1 MSDGGSPGKARDT
14 AEKPI
19 ATPRWWETR
28 TAMMVFIALAVVPLL
43 WPTIPPLSDL
53 PGHIGRY
60 RIMAEAGRPP
70 LSQHYAVHW
79 ALIGNL
85 GVDGLVLAI
94 APLLGIELA
103 AKIVV
108 MLIPLLS
115 VAAMLWLAR
124 EVHGRVPATAGFAL
138 PLAYA
143 SPFQLGF
150 VNFALATALVLAA
163 LALWLRLARRGTSPW
178 VRALIFVPIS
188 CLIFV
193 CHSFGWAMLGLF
205 VFGAEWAIGRKAGR
219 TVAGAGARAALM
231 CAPMALPLALLVLG
245 GPDHLAGGT
254 GIWFDVRLKLFW
266 IGSLLRERWQVYDVA
281 SAFLL
286 YAVIAVGLRSR
297 RFSVAPVLAVPA
309 LLGAITFVLL
319 PAFYAGG
326 SMVDMRLLPTT
337 VALALLAIDVGE
349 DKLANRIAAAAAAF
363 FAIRTATTTIAFLLF
378 AQGQTA
384 ALRAIDAMP
393 RGASV
398 LVLVNEPAADN
409 WTNPRLG
416 HIAGLAIAR
425 RGIFTNEQWA
435 LAGQQLVRPLHPT
448 AAPFDRDPSQLI
460 YPATVAGGMSLR
472 QAIATFDRR
481 TFGYVW
487 TVGFPTGAACA
498 ADLQVIWSN
507 ASSTLYRVTPSLQA
521 KSAAPCTAATPVARK
536 AAPSG

>member
-1 MSDGGSPGKARDT
+1 M
-14 AEKPI
+14 
-19 ATPRWWETR
+19 
-28 TAMMVFIALAVVPLL
+28 
-43 WPTIPPLSDL
+43 
-53 PGHIGRY
+53 
-60 RIMAEAGRPP
+60 
-70 LSQHYAVHW
+70 HW

-94 APLLGIELA
+94 GPLLGIELA
-103 AKIVV
+103 TKIIVI
-108 MLIPLLS
+108 LIPLLS

-124 EVHGRVPATAGFAL
+124 EVHGRVPATAMFAL

-150 VNFALATALVLAA
+150 VNFALATALVVAA
-163 LALWLRLARRGTSPW
+163 LALWLRLARGSPPW
-178 VRALIFVPIS
+178 VRAIVFVPIS

-205 VFGAEWAIGRKAGR
+205 VFGAEWAIQRKAGR
-219 TVAGAGARAALM
+219 SVAVAGVRAALM
-231 CAPMALPLALLVLG
+231 CVPMALPLALMVLG

-254 GIWFDVRLKLFW
+254 GDWFDVRLKLFW
-266 IGSLLRERWQVYDVA
+266 VGSLLRERWQVYDVLCA
-281 SAFLL
+281 MLL
-286 YAVIAVGLRSR
+286 YAVIALALRSR
-297 RFSVAPVLAVPA
+297 RLSLAPVLAVPA
-309 LLGAITFVLL
+309 LLGAVAFVLL

-326 SMVDMRLLPTT
+326 SMVDMRVLPMT
-337 VALALLAIDVGE
+337 VALALLAIDSGGDRLE
-349 DKLANRIAAAAAAF
+349 QRIAALAAAF
-363 FAIRTATTTIAFLLF
+363 FVVRMTTTTLAFVLF

-393 RGASV
+393 QGASV

-416 HIAGLAIAR
+416 HIAGLAISR
-425 RGIFTNEQWA
+425 RRIFTNEQWA
-435 LAGQQLVRPLHPT
+435 LAGQQLVRPLHPS

-460 YPATVAGGMSLR
+460 YPATVPGGMSLG
-472 QAIATFDRR
+472 QAIARFDRR

-507 ASSTLYRVTPSLQA
+507 ASSTLYRVTPSPQTT
-521 KSAAPCTAATPVARK
+521 SAPPCIAATP
-536 AAPSG
+536 AAPRG

>member
-1 MSDGGSPGKARDT
+1 MSDLTSPRETRAA
-14 AEKPI
+14 AEEPVAI
-19 ATPRWWETR
+19 RRWWQTR
-28 TAMMVFIALAVVPLL
+28 TAMMVFIALAAVPLL
-43 WPTIPPLSDL
+43 WPAIPPLTDL

-70 LSQHYAVHW
+70 LSEHYAVHW

-94 APLLGIELA
+94 APLLGIEVA
-103 AKIVV
+103 TKFVV
-108 MLIPLLS
+108 ILIPLLS

-124 EVHGRVPATAGFAL
+124 EAHGRVPATAGFAL
-138 PLAYA
+138 PLVYA

-163 LALWLRLARRGTSPW
+163 LALWLRLARGPSPW
-178 VRALIFVPIS
+178 VRAAVFLPIS
-188 CLIFV
+188 CLIWV

-219 TVAGAGARAALM
+219 SVLGAGFHAALM
-231 CAPMALPLALLVLG
+231 CVPMALPLLFLVFG
-245 GPDHLAGGT
+245 GPDHLAGAT
-254 GIWFDVRLKLFW
+254 GIWFDAQLKLFW
-266 IGSLLRERWQVYDVA
+266 LGSLLRERWQVYDVA
-281 SAFLL
+281 CALLL
-286 YAVIAVGLRSR
+286 YVVIALASRSR
-297 RFSVAPVLAVPA
+297 RDAFAPVLAVPA
-309 LLGAITFVLL
+309 LLGAVAFVLL

-326 SMVDMRLLPTT
+326 SMVDMRMLPTT
-337 VALALLAIDVGE
+337 AALALLAIDVTAGE
-349 DKLANRIAAAAAAF
+349 GALERRIAVLAVGF
-363 FAIRTATTTIAFLLF
+363 FAVRMATTTVAFALF
-378 AQGQTA
+378 AQGQAT

-393 RGASV
+393 QGATI

-409 WTNPRLG
+409 WTNPRLS

-425 RGIFTNEQWA
+425 RRIFTNEQWA
-435 LAGQQLVRPLHPT
+435 LAGQQLVRPLHPG

-460 YPATVAGGMSLR
+460 YPATVPGSMSLQ
-472 QAIATFDRR
+472 QAIAAFDRG

-507 ASSTLYRVTPSLQA
+507 ASSTVYRVMPSTA
-521 KSAAPCTAATPVARK
+521 AGGGPCRTAAP
-536 AAPSG
+536 PSG

>member
-1 MSDGGSPGKARDT
+1 MSDPKSPRETRAAADQ
-14 AEKPI
+14 PI
-19 ATPRWWETR
+19 AIRRWWQTR
-28 TAMMVFIALAVVPLL
+28 AAMMVFIALAVVPLL
-43 WPTIPPLSDL
+43 WPAIPPLSDL

-85 GVDGLVLAI
+85 GVDGLVLAL

-103 AKIVV
+103 AKIIV
-108 MLIPLLS
+108 MLIPPLS

-124 EVHGRVPATAGFAL
+124 EVHGRVPATAMFAL

-150 VNFALATALVLAA
+150 VNFALASALVLAA
-163 LALWLRLARRGTSPW
+163 LALWLRLARVPSAW
-178 VRALIFVPIS
+178 VRALVFVPIS

-219 TVAGAGARAALM
+219 SVAGAGVRAGLM
-231 CAPMALPLALLVLG
+231 CAPMALPLVLLVLG
-245 GPDHLAGGT
+245 GPDHLTGGT
-254 GIWFDVRLKLFW
+254 GDWFDVRLKLFW
-266 IGSLLRERWQVYDVA
+266 VGSLLRERWQVYDVLCA
-281 SAFLL
+281 MLL
-286 YAVIAVGLRSR
+286 YAVIALALRSR
-297 RFSVAPVLAVPA
+297 RLSLAPVLAVPA
-309 LLGAITFVLL
+309 LLGAVAFVLL

-326 SMVDMRLLPTT
+326 SMVDMRVLPTM
-337 VALALLAIDVGE
+337 VALALLAIQVSPGDDRLE
-349 DKLANRIAAAAAAF
+349 ARIARLAAIF
-363 FAIRTATTTIAFLLF
+363 FAIRLATTTLAFVLF
-378 AQGQTA
+378 AQSQMA

-398 LVLVNEPAADN
+398 LVLVDEPAADN

-425 RGIFTNEQWA
+425 RRIFTNEQWA
-435 LAGQQLVRPLHPT
+435 LAGQQLVRPLHPS

-460 YPATVAGGMSLR
+460 YPGTVPGSMSLR

-487 TVGFPTGAACA
+487 TVGFPSGPACA
-498 ADLQVIWSN
+498 ADLRVIWSN
-507 ASSTLYRVTPSLQA
+507 ASSTLYQVRPSPQA
-521 KSAAPCTAATPVARK
+521 KSAAPCTVTTLT
-536 AAPSG
+536 APRG

>member
-1 MSDGGSPGKARDT
+1 MSDPKSPRETRAAADQ
-14 AEKPI
+14 PI
-19 ATPRWWETR
+19 AIRRWWQTR
-28 TAMMVFIALAVVPLL
+28 AAAMLFVALAVVPLL
-43 WPTIPPLSDL
+43 WPAIPPLSDL

-70 LSQHYAVHW
+70 LGEHYAVHW

-94 APLLGIELA
+94 APLLGIEFA
-103 AKIVV
+103 TKIIVL
-108 MLIPLLS
+108 LIPLLT
-115 VAAMLWLAR
+115 VTAMLWLAR
-124 EVHGRVPATAGFAL
+124 EVHGRLPATVMVAL

-150 VNFALATALVLAA
+150 VNFALASALVLAA
-163 LALWLRLARRGTSPW
+163 LALWLRLARGPSPW
-178 VRALIFVPIS
+178 VRALTFVPIS

-219 TVAGAGARAALM
+219 SVIGAGFRAALM
-231 CAPMALPLALLVLG
+231 CAPMALPLFLMVVG

-254 GIWFDVRLKLFW
+254 GDWFDVRLKLFW

-281 SAFLL
+281 SAMLL
-286 YAVIAVGLRSR
+286 YAVVALALRSR
-297 RFSVAPVLAVPA
+297 RLSLAPVLAVPA
-309 LLGAITFVLL
+309 LLGATAFVLL

-326 SMVDMRLLPTT
+326 SMVDMRLLPIT
-337 VALALLAIDVGE
+337 VALALLAIDAGG
-349 DKLANRIAAAAAAF
+349 DKLESRIAGFAAAF
-363 FAIRTATTTIAFLLF
+363 FAMRMATTTIAFALF
-378 AQGQTA
+378 AQGQTT
-384 ALRAIDAMP
+384 ALRATDAMP
-393 RGASV
+393 QGASV

-409 WTNPRLG
+409 WNNPRLG

-425 RGIFTNEQWA
+425 RRIFTNEQWA
-435 LAGQQLVRPLHPT
+435 LAGQQLVRPLHPS

-460 YPATVAGGMSLR
+460 YPATVPGSMSLQ

-481 TFGYVW
+481 TFNYVW

-498 ADLQVIWSN
+498 ADLKVIWAN
-507 ASSTLYRVTPSLQA
+507 ASSTLYRVMPSPAAGDGPCQA
-521 KSAAPCTAATPVARK
+521 AAPP
-536 AAPSG
+536 PG

>member
-1 MSDGGSPGKARDT
+1 MSDPNSPRETRAAAD
-14 AEKPI
+14 EPI
-19 ATPRWWETR
+19 AIRRWWRTR
-28 TAMMVFIALAVVPLL
+28 AAIALFIALAVVPLL
-43 WPTIPPLSDL
+43 WPAVPPLSDL

-70 LSQHYAVHW
+70 LSEHYAVHW

-85 GVDGLVLAI
+85 GVDGLVLALS
-94 APLLGIELA
+94 PLLGIELA
-103 AKIVV
+103 TKVIVL
-108 MLIPLLS
+108 LIPLVS

-124 EVHGRVPATAGFAL
+124 EVHGRVPATALFAL

-150 VNFALATALVLAA
+150 VNFALAAALVLAA
-163 LALWLRLARRGTSPW
+163 LALWLRLARGSAPW

-219 TVAGAGARAALM
+219 TVVGAGVRAALM
-231 CAPMALPLALLVLG
+231 CAPMSLPLVLLALG
-245 GPDHLAGGT
+245 GPDHLTGGT
-254 GIWFDVRLKLFW
+254 GDWFDVRLKLFW
-266 IGSLLRERWQVYDVA
+266 VGSLLRERWQVYDVLCA
-281 SAFLL
+281 MLL
-286 YAVIAVGLRSR
+286 YAVIALALRSQR
-297 RFSVAPVLAVPA
+297 LALAPVLAVPA
-309 LLGAITFVLL
+309 LFGAIAFVLL

-326 SMVDMRLLPTT
+326 SMVDMRLLPMT
-337 VALALLAIDVGE
+337 VALALLAIEVAGGDDRLE
-349 DKLANRIAAAAAAF
+349 ARIAGLAVAF
-363 FAIRTATTTIAFLLF
+363 FVIRMATTTLAFLLF

-393 RGASV
+393 QGASV

-425 RGIFTNEQWA
+425 RRIFTNEQWA
-435 LAGQQLVRPLHPT
+435 LAGQQLVRPLHPS

-460 YPATVAGGMSLR
+460 YPATVPGSMSLQ

-487 TVGFPTGAACA
+487 TIGFPTGAACA
-498 ADLQVIWSN
+498 ADLKVIWAN
-507 ASSTLYRVTPSLQA
+507 TRSTVYRVMPSR
-521 KSAAPCTAATPVARK
+521 AADDGPCRTAATPPAQ
-536 AAPSG
+536 

>member
-1 MSDGGSPGKARDT
+1 
-14 AEKPI
+14 
-19 ATPRWWETR
+19 
-28 TAMMVFIALAVVPLL
+28 MMLFVALAAVPLL
-43 WPTIPPLSDL
+43 WPAIPPLSDL

-70 LSQHYAVHW
+70 LSEHYAVHW

-103 AKIVV
+103 TKIIVLLV
-108 MLIPLLS
+108 PLLT
-115 VAAMLWLAR
+115 AAAILWLAR
-124 EVHGRVPATAGFAL
+124 EVHGRVPATAMFAL

-150 VNFALATALVLAA
+150 VNFALASALMLAA
-163 LALWLRLARRGTSPW
+163 LALWLRLARRGASPL
-178 VRALIFVPIS
+178 VRALVFAPIS
-188 CLIFV
+188 CVIFI

-219 TVAGAGARAALM
+219 SFIQAGIHAALM
-231 CAPMALPLALLVLG
+231 CAPMALPLVLMVLG
-245 GPDHLAGGT
+245 GPDHLVGGT

-266 IGSLLRERWQVYDVA
+266 VGSLLRERWQVYDVA
-281 SAFLL
+281 AAFLL

-297 RFSVAPVLAVPA
+297 RFSVAPILAIPA
-309 LLGAITFVLL
+309 LFGAIAFVLL

-337 VALALLAIDVGE
+337 VALALLAIDVPAGE
-349 DKLANRIAAAAAAF
+349 DRLEKRIAAVAAAF
-363 FAIRTATTTIAFLLF
+363 FVIRTATTTVAFILF
-378 AQGQTA
+378 AQGQTT
-384 ALRAIDAMP
+384 ALRATDAMP
-393 RGASV
+393 QGASV

-425 RGIFTNEQWA
+425 RRIFTNEQWA
-435 LAGQQLVRPLHPT
+435 LAGQQLVRPLHPS

-460 YPATVAGGMSLR
+460 YPATVPGSTSLQR
-472 QAIATFDRR
+472 AIATFDRR
-481 TFGYVW
+481 TFNYVW
-487 TVGFPTGAACA
+487 TVGFPAGAACA
-498 ADLQVIWSN
+498 ADLKVIWAN
-507 ASSTLYRVTPSLQA
+507 TSSTVYRVIPSPAAGGGLCR
-521 KSAAPCTAATPVARK
+521 AAP
-536 AAPSG
+536 PSSD

>member
-1 MSDGGSPGKARDT
+1 MSDPNSPRETRAA
-14 AEKPI
+14 AEQSI
-19 ATPRWWETR
+19 AIRRWWKTR
-28 TAMMVFIALAVVPLL
+28 AAMMVFIALAVVPLL
-43 WPTIPPLSDL
+43 WPAIPPLSDL

-70 LSQHYAVHW
+70 LSEHYAVHW

-85 GVDGLVLAI
+85 GVDGLVLAL
-94 APLLGIELA
+94 APLLGIEVA
-103 AKIVV
+103 TKIVV

-150 VNFALATALVLAA
+150 VNFALASALVLAA

-178 VRALIFVPIS
+178 VRALVFVPIS

-219 TVAGAGARAALM
+219 SAIGAGFRAALM
-231 CAPMALPLALLVLG
+231 CAPMALPLILLVLG

-254 GIWFDVRLKLFW
+254 GDWFDIRLKLFW
-266 IGSLLRERWQVYDVA
+266 IGSLLRERWQVHDVV
-281 SAFLL
+281 SAMLL
-286 YAVIAVGLRSR
+286 YAVIALALRSR
-297 RFSVAPVLAVPA
+297 RLSLAPVLAVPA
-309 LLGAITFVLL
+309 LLGAVAFVLL

-326 SMVDMRLLPTT
+326 SMVDMRLLPMT
-337 VALALLAIDVGE
+337 VALALLAINAGGDRLE
-349 DKLANRIAAAAAAF
+349 QRIAVLAATF
-363 FAIRTATTTIAFLLF
+363 FAVRMATTTVAFVLF

-384 ALRAIDAMP
+384 ALRAIDAIP
-393 RGASV
+393 QGASV
-398 LVLVNEPAADN
+398 LTLVNEPAADN

-425 RGIFTNEQWA
+425 RRIFTNEQWA
-435 LAGQQLVRPLHPT
+435 LAGQQLVRPLHPS

-460 YPATVAGGMSLR
+460 YPATVPGSMSLQ

-498 ADLQVIWSN
+498 TDLQVIWSN
-507 ASSTLYRVTPSLQA
+507 ARSTIYRVTPSPQA
-521 KSAAPCTAATPVARK
+521 KSAAPCTVATP
-536 AAPSG
+536 AASSG

>member
-1 MSDGGSPGKARDT
+1 MADGDSPGEARDT

-19 ATPRWWETR
+19 ATRRWWETR
-28 TAMMVFIALAVVPLL
+28 TAMMVFIVLAVVPLL
-43 WPTIPPLSDL
+43 WPTIPPLADL

-60 RIMAEAGRPP
+60 RIMAEAGQPP

-85 GVDGLVLAI
+85 GVDGLVLAL
-94 APLLGIELA
+94 APLLGIEFA
-103 AKIVV
+103 AKIIV

-124 EVHGRVPATAGFAL
+124 EVHGRVPATAIFAL

-163 LALWLRLARRGTSPW
+163 LALWLRLARGPSPW
-178 VRALIFVPIS
+178 LRALIFLPIS
-188 CLIFV
+188 CLIFL

-219 TVAGAGARAALM
+219 SFAGAGVRAALM
-231 CAPMALPLALLVLG
+231 CAPMALPLALLVVG

-254 GIWFDVRLKLFW
+254 GDWFDVRLKLFW
-266 IGSLLRERWQVYDVA
+266 VGSLLRERWQVYDVV
-281 SAFLL
+281 SAMLL
-286 YAVIAVGLRSR
+286 YAVIALALRSR
-297 RFSVAPVLAVPA
+297 RLSFAPVLAVPA
-309 LLGAITFVLL
+309 LLGAIAFVLL
-319 PAFYAGG
+319 PVFYAGG
-326 SMVDMRLLPTT
+326 SMVDMRLLPAT
-337 VALALLAIDVGE
+337 VALALLAIDVPASGDRWE
-349 DKLANRIAAAAAAF
+349 KRIAGLAVAF
-363 FAIRTATTTIAFLLF
+363 VVIRMATTTLAFVLF
-378 AQGQTA
+378 AQGQTT
-384 ALRAIDAMP
+384 ALGAIDAIP
-393 RGASV
+393 QGASV

-425 RGIFTNEQWA
+425 RRIFTNEQWA
-435 LAGQQLVRPLHPT
+435 LAGQQLVRPLHPS

-487 TVGFPTGAACA
+487 TVGFPSGAACA
-498 ADLQVIWSN
+498 ADLKVIWAN
-507 ASSTLYRVTPSLQA
+507 ASSTVYRVMPSTA
-521 KSAAPCTAATPVARK
+521 AGDGSCRAAAP
-536 AAPSG
+536 PSG